1 MSLSRAL
8 LPHPSLVRTGGDM
21 TRTNLLPTTDRE
33 RTISDTQRTDFTKQT
48 YEKEAAQLGLHDTNK
63 KPLTQRQIQLLD
75 KIRTLDAVP
84 PSSTPHVT
92 TRTAEQV
99 AASVEIHKRVNPGY
113 VEMPYVSSSQ
123 RAYEYKPPPDFTKA
137 FLKKESDCKFQ
148 KYAAEAILKHVDL
161 KKTSH

>member
-1 MSLSRAL
+1 M
-8 LPHPSLVRTGGDM
+8 
-21 TRTNLLPTTDRE
+21 
-33 RTISDTQRTDFTKQT
+33 
-48 YEKEAAQLGLHDTNK
+48 
-63 KPLTQRQIQLLD
+63 
-75 KIRTLDAVP
+75 
-84 PSSTPHVT
+84 
-92 TRTAEQV
+92 

-137 FLKKESDCKFQ
+137 FLKKESDCKVQ

>member
-1 MSLSRAL
+1 
-8 LPHPSLVRTGGDM
+8 M

-99 AASVEIHKRVNPGY
+99 AASVEIQM
-113 VEMPYVSSSQ
+113 EQTVSSRSSVEISMYI
-123 RAYEYKPPPDFTKA
+123 AEPTA
-137 FLKKESDCKFQ
+137 TSLAESSSSSSPSS
-148 KYAAEAILKHVDL
+148 L
-161 KKTSH
+161 